1 MKDIQNYEGLYA
13 VTSCGKVYSYKRKKF
28 LKPFKRKGG
37 YLAVGLYKNGKTNYY
52 LVHRLVAMA
61 YIPNPDN
68 LPQINHKDEN
78 KENNALQNLEW
89 CDQSYNINYGNRNK
103 RIAKSLGKP
112 VFCEELNRTFDGVRA
127 AAREL
132 GLDYSNISRCCTG
145 ERKTCGGYHWR
156 YQEVT

>member
-1 MKDIQNYEGLYA
+1 MKDVQNYEGLYA

-37 YLAVGLYKNGKTNYY
+37 YLSVGLYKNGKTNYY

-89 CDQSYNINYGNRNK
+89 CDQSYNINYGSRNK
-103 RIAKSLGKP
+103 RIAKSLSKP
-112 VFCEELNRTFDGVRA
+112 VFCEELNRTFDGARA

-132 GLDYSNISRCCTG
+132 GLDYSNINRCCTG
-145 ERKTCGGYHWR
+145 ERKTTGGYHWK